1 MGGVAVRVGGT
12 GVRVGRSVL
21 VGFFVGCSI
30 AIGVR
35 VGRSVVV
42 GFGG

>member
-1 MGGVAVRVGGT
+1 MGGVGVRVGGT